1 MGSLLALPYLRT
13 QEPDVVLYNGNFW
26 TLDEAQPTAQAV
38 TISDGRFIA
47 VGSNDEILHLTSART
62 KKIDLAMKTVLPGFN
77 DAHSHPVLSG
87 VEQLRNVACDS
98 DSIEKIQAAL
108 RERAQKTPAG
118 EWVLGFL
125 YDDGKTPR
133 PLNVRD
139 LDAAVPD
146 HPVMV
151 NHRGGHTV
159 FVNSKALQLAQVTD
173 QTPDP
178 TGGRF
183 EHDAQGHL
191 TGFAGDA
198 ARDVFVKLIPAPISL
213 FAATGLPSRC
223 APSIALIRSD
233 SWRICPM

>member
-1 MGSLLALPYLRT
+1 MRT
-13 QEPDVVLYNGNFW
+13 AIPW
-26 TLDEAQPTAQAV
+26 CQASS
-38 TISDGRFIA
+38 I
-47 VGSNDEILHLTSART
+47 
-62 KKIDLAMKTVLPGFN
+62 
-77 DAHSHPVLSG
+77 
-87 VEQLRNVACDS
+87 LRNVACDS

-108 RERAQKTPAG
+108 RERAQKTPPG

-133 PLNVRD
+133 PLNVHD

-151 NHRGGHTV
+151 HHRGGHTV
-159 FVNSKALQLAQVTD
+159 FVNSKAFQLAQVTD

-178 TGGRF
+178 AGGRF

-198 ARDVFVKLIPAPISL
+198 ATRCLRQIDSRKRLAR
-213 FAATGLPSRC
+213 GLPQRRG
-223 APSIALIRSD
+223 ADLQNVHQQGRDFGLRRDDDARGRAGLPGRA
-233 SWRICPM
+233 